1 MQRLILIDTDA
12 IAGPMAMERVLL
24 SMSPEMK
31 AALEKEALRRKLPGI
46 QDLIRIILSDHLTGN
61 R

>member
-1 MQRLILIDTDA
+1 
-12 IAGPMAMERVLL
+12 MAMERVML
-24 SMSPEMK
+24 SVSTEMK

-46 QDLIRIILSDHLTGN
+46 QDLIRTILSDHLTDA